1 MPTWDFLT
9 PMKTITINLDGKL
22 EQQVDALSRQEG
34 RDAAAVILDV
44 LSRSLAEVQDRTRAA
59 QVLEEIF
66 ANPVPMPFGEMTE
79 EEVMAVVEAE
89 IADARA
95 ARQEG

>member
-1 MPTWDFLT
+1 
-9 PMKTITINLDGKL
+9 MKTVTIFLDGIL
-22 EQQVDALSRQEG
+22 EQQVDTLSRQEG
-34 RDAAAVILDV
+34 RDAAAVLLDV
-44 LSRSLAEVQDRTRAA
+44 LSRSLAEVHDRAGA
-59 QVLEEIF
+59 PQVLEAIF
-66 ANPVPMPFGEMTE
+66 ASPVPSPFDAMSE

>member
-1 MPTWDFLT
+1 MGFSDT
-9 PMKTITINLDGKL
+9 MKTITLNLDGKL

-59 QVLEEIF
+59 QVLEEVF
-66 ANPVPMPFGEMTE
+66 ASSVPSPFDAMSEGD
-79 EEVMAVVEAE
+79 VMAVVEAE
-89 IADARA
+89 IAGVRA